1 MGMSKIYLAL
11 EKADIEI
18 ERVGNHEMP
27 LVPPTISGKGE
38 RQAGQATGRAVS
50 RAPETSLSQPLHT
63 VFTSE
68 FVAAEQFRKL
78 RTHIIRNDK
87 NGSARTI
94 MVTSAVQGEG
104 KSFVATN
111 LAIGFAQDFHLHSLL
126 VDGDLRNPS
135 LAPRFGFQN
144 KRGIADYLVGN
155 EDISNFLIKTNLD
168 KLSLLTC
175 GSIQGNP
182 SELMGSNKMASLIGE
197 LKSRYSDRFII
208 VDSTPLLIT
217 SEAEILAKLVDGV
230 LVVVRAGKTPRETV
244 EQALNLLG
252 KDKILGLILNDVEF
266 KSSALFSRYF
276 GSDGYYYG
284 YGQEKKNPQR
294 PSGWASKIGL
304 TGKKT

>member
-1 MGMSKIYLAL
+1 MGTSKIYLAL
-11 EKADIEI
+11 EKADLEI
-18 ERVGNHEMP
+18 KEAENDEI
-27 LVPPTISGKGE
+27 LFVPPTISGKGE
-38 RQAGQATGRAVS
+38 RPARKATGQVDRK
-50 RAPETSLSQPLHT
+50 APEKSLSQPLHS

-78 RTHIIRNDK
+78 RTHIIRSDSS
-87 NGSARTI
+87 GSTKTI

-126 VDGDLRNPS
+126 VDCDLRNPS

-144 KRGIADYLVGN
+144 KRGIADYLVGK
-155 EDISNFLIKTNLD
+155 EDISAFLIKTNLD

-182 SELMGSNKMASLIGE
+182 SELMGSNKMASLVKE

-208 VDSTPLLIT
+208 FDSTPLLAT
-217 SEAEILAKLVDGV
+217 SEAEILTKLVDGV
-230 LVVVRAGKTPRETV
+230 IVVVRAGKTPRETV
-244 EQALNLLG
+244 EQAMALLG
-252 KDKILGLILNDVEF
+252 RDKILGIVLNDVEF
-266 KSSALFSRYF
+266 KSSGLFSRYF
-276 GSDGYYYG
+276 GSNGYYYG
-284 YGQEKKNPQR
+284 YGQGKKNLPP

-304 TGKKT
+304 RRKKT